1 MHGNT
6 VRATAP
12 MLPGIPA
19 TTAGHAPTPAQLTRL
34 EAIEQRE
41 CAYFSRLSRMEQL
54 NLQHI
59 MPTHKLRSMAL
70 GEQLRRIHN
79 QGAGAGCLINGRP
92 LGEIVLA
99 CGEDMALGQTLL
111 EVLPAP
117 PAPTLRALDPS
128 QRTPAEQ
135 AYYAL
140 LSDASEQRLGRQ
152 PPLPEFSAL
161 LVTVATGL
169 PASPTAGAAPQPAMP
184 LEVIEQ
190 REIAYFSRLP
200 RTEQWMIGNTAPTTT
215 IRLREVGAQ
224 LQDIA
229 TRRCSDS
236 CSVNGRPLAD
246 LVRQFPDALDLG
258 RELLRALPD
267 PAMTARM
274 PAFEDYATL
283 AYQVL
288 LSDAGGREQAGIE
301 PRLDRAAR
309 LVTLATRP
317 MPPA

>member
-6 VRATAP
+6 VRGAAP
-12 MLPGIPA
+12 MPPGIPA
-19 TTAGHAPTPAQLTRL
+19 PTAGHPPTPARLTGL

-59 MPTHKLRSMAL
+59 MPTHTLRTMAL

-92 LGEIVLA
+92 LEEIVLA
-99 CGEDMALGQTLL
+99 CGEDRVLGQTLL

-117 PAPTLRALDPS
+117 PAPTLRALDAL

-135 AYYAL
+135 LYYAL
-140 LSDASEQRLGRQ
+140 LSDAREQRLGRQ
-152 PPLPEFSAL
+152 PPPPEFSAL

-169 PASPTAGAAPQPAMP
+169 PASPTAGAAARPAMP

-200 RTEQWMIGNTAPTTT
+200 RTEQWMIGCTTPTTT
-215 IRLREVGAQ
+215 TRLREVGAQ

-229 TRRCSDS
+229 TRCGSDG
-236 CSVNGRPLAD
+236 CCVNGRPLAD

-267 PAMTARM
+267 PAITVRM
-274 PAFEDYATL
+274 PAFEDNATL
-283 AYQVL
+283 AYQAL
-288 LSDAGGREQAGIE
+288 LSHAGEREPASVE
-301 PRLDRAAR
+301 PRLERAAR
-309 LVTLATRP
+309 LVTQATRP